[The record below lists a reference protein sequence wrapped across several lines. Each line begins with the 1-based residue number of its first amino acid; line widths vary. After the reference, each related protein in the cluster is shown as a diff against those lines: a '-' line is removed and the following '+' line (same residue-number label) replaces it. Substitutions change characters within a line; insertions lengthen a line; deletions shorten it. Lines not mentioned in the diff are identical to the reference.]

1 LRSGSFEFDLC
12 QKSRGSSPKR
22 TKSIP
27 LLSKTIGG
35 NGTVFL
41 NICPLGE
48 DIPTPLEDPLWHDW
62 RRRRK
67 NGSRRQALSGSLI
80 QEGRDRAPRM
90 GSPRRRLFLSGLM
103 ILLAAWTSS
112 AGAVD
117 DSAPVECTLEQGN
130 GGTQHTA
137 AQHVRRTAGNFKGSV
152 GPGNALAQPHAFA

>member
-1 LRSGSFEFDLC
+1 MIYAKRAVARPPNGLNRYPF
-12 QKSRGSSPKR
+12 SPK
-22 TKSIP
+22 
-27 LLSKTIGG
+27 LLAGMEPF
-35 NGTVFL
+35 FL
-41 NICPLGE
+41 NFCPLGE